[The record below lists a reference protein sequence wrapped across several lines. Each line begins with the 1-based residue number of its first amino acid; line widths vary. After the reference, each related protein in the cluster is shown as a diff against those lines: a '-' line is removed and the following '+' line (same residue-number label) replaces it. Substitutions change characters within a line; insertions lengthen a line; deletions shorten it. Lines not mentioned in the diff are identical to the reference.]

1 MRISLLEAIN
11 EVLDVAKTKLD
22 NIVDARYVVS
32 EEDIDVNKA
41 KNFPALF
48 VMLTTP
54 SNINDAFNVAN
65 ITLYFLDA
73 STSQN
78 NEIEK
83 DLNIK
88 SDLFQQASILLDEL
102 QLIGSIG
109 TVNNSLEPF
118 SGRFNNG
125 LSGWTTSISI
135 NLKKPCYN
143 V

>member
-1 MRISLLEAIN
+1 MKISLLEAIN
-11 EVLDVAKTKLD
+11 EVIDVANDNLD
-22 NIVDARYVVS
+22 NIVDVRYVVS
-32 EEDIDVNKA
+32 EEDIDINKS

-48 VMLTTP
+48 IMLTTP
-54 SNINDAFNVAN
+54 STINDSFNVAN

-88 SDLFQQASILLDEL
+88 SDLFQQASILLDRL
-102 QLIGSIG
+102 QLLGSIE
-109 TVNNSLEPF
+109 TVNSSLEPF

-125 LSGWTTSISI
+125 LSGWTTSLSI
-135 NLKKPCYN
+135 NIKKPCYN

>member
-1 MRISLLEAIN
+1 MKISLLEAIN
-11 EVLDVAKTKLD
+11 EVIDVANEKLD

-32 EEDIDVNKA
+32 EEDIDINKA

-48 VMLTTP
+48 IMLTTP
-54 SNINDAFNVAN
+54 STLNDGFNVAN
-65 ITLYFLDA
+65 LTLYFLDA

-88 SDLFQQASILLDEL
+88 SDLFQQASKLLDEL
-102 QLIGSIG
+102 QLLGSIQ
-109 TVNNSLEPF
+109 TVNSSLEPF

-125 LSGWTTSISI
+125 LSGWTTSLSI
-135 NLKKPCYN
+135 NIKKPCYN